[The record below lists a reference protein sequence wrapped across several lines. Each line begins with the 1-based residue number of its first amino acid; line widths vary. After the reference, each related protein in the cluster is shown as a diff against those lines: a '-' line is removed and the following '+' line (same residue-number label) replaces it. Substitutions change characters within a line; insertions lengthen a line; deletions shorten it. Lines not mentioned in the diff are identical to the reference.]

1 MLHKSS
7 WFHFVV
13 VFRPIRGVV
22 VFVDRQEE
30 TEEES
35 GLLTFIKLK
44 LLQCRTSVSEI
55 ITSNSSKVHFIGSA
69 QKRKTYDSD
78 LTF

>member
-13 VFRPIRGVV
+13 VFRPIGGVV

-30 TEEES
+30 TQKES

-44 LLQCRTSVSEI
+44 LLQCWTSVSEI
-55 ITSNSSKVHFIGSA
+55 ITSNTSKVHFKGTS
-69 QKRKTYDSD
+69 KK
-78 LTF
+78 